1 MPSTLIITSGD
12 KGKELLQ
19 RVLTE
24 MGFDQL
30 SVCTGGSESR
40 RLFTDGDWDVIV
52 INAPLTD
59 ENGHDLATHAVAQT
73 SAGVVLLVRAE
84 IADEVAERVEDA
96 GVLVVSKPLN
106 RQLLHSALKMALA
119 ARRRLT
125 GLAQQNNLL
134 QKKIEDIRLVDRA
147 KCALIQYRQL
157 TEPQAHK
164 YIEQEA
170 MDSRKSRR
178 VVAEE
183 ILAAL
188 EGSG

>member
-59 ENGHDLATHAVAQT
+59 ENGHDLATHAAAQT

>member
-59 ENGHDLATHAVAQT
+59 ENGYDLATHAAAQT

>member
-19 RVLTE
+19 KVLTE
-24 MGFDQL
+24 TGFDQL
-30 SVCTGGSESR
+30 SVCTSGNESR

-59 ENGHDLATHAVAQT
+59 ENGHDLATHAATQT

-84 IADEVAERVEDA
+84 IADEVTERVEDA

-125 GLAQQNNLL
+125 GLARQNDLL

>member
-19 RVLTE
+19 KVLTE
-24 MGFDQL
+24 MDFDQL
-30 SVCTGGSESR
+30 SVSTSGSESR

-59 ENGHDLATHAVAQT
+59 ENGHDLATHAATQT

-84 IADEVAERVEDA
+84 LADEVAERVEDA
-96 GVLVVSKPLN
+96 GVLVVPKPLN